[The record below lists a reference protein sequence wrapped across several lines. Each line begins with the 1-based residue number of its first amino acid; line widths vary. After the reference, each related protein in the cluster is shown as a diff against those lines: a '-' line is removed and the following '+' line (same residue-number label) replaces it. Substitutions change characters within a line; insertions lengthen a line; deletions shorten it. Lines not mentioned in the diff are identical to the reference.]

1 MIQNKIGT
9 SIITSVSSASA
20 SHTNSEVVC
29 VSKDAIWRAFAET
42 GDVVYYLL
50 YKAIDAGERT
60 PSVTAA
66 DGGDSSLGEG
76 A

>member
-1 MIQNKIGT
+1 M
-9 SIITSVSSASA
+9 
-20 SHTNSEVVC
+20 
-29 VSKDAIWRAFAET
+29 SKDAIWKAFAET

-50 YKAIDAGERT
+50 YKAIDAGRQT

-66 DGGDSSLGEG
+66 DGGDSSLREG